1 MSSQGNITNLITI
14 SQGVYK
20 SEVAYQEVLFRRC
33 MLQNFSTTLSSV
45 FTSRDLHSSPHNHTL
60 VLVYSITSTQIY
72 SLTPHH
78 HHNTHTHNI
87 TFESQGLFSESDLFE
102 IWLIQ
107 LALFETEPF
116 QLDSFTSRPFGMS
129 NSNKEKQPWH
139 IVKVIW
145 AKLTYSKSST
155 GKPLF

>member
-1 MSSQGNITNLITI
+1 M
-14 SQGVYK
+14 
-20 SEVAYQEVLFRRC
+20 
-33 MLQNFSTTLSSV
+33 
-45 FTSRDLHSSPHNHTL
+45 
-60 VLVYSITSTQIY
+60 
-72 SLTPHH
+72 
-78 HHNTHTHNI
+78 
-87 TFESQGLFSESDLFE
+87 FE

-129 NSNKEKQPWH
+129 NSNKEKQPCH